1 MHRQSAMAVKSYS
14 CLGRVCVCSGE
25 DSTLR
30 CFSTVHD
37 SHNKSL
43 GRASYNK
50 TKTKRSRLQL
60 DEHRMPPI
68 IHFAS
73 GNSLFGVGVVVGV
86 VVVVAAVVVV
96 VVVVVVAVVVF
107 LLLLLL
113 LLAFLLLLL

>member
-1 MHRQSAMAVKSYS
+1 MLSTYE
-14 CLGRVCVCSGE
+14 VCVCVGE

-50 TKTKRSRLQL
+50 TKTKRSGLQL

-68 IHFAS
+68 IDFAS
-73 GNSLFGVGVVVGV
+73 GISVVISDSYLSLPVVSDSY
-86 VVVVAAVVVV
+86 
-96 VVVVVVAVVVF
+96 
-107 LLLLLL
+107 LSLK
-113 LLAFLLLLL
+113 